1 MQLVI
6 QSRHFTLT
14 EAIRRH
20 IERRLAFLAHPHFQ
34 QIKRV
39 LVRMSD
45 VNGPRG
51 GEDKQC
57 QIHVSLPGRP
67 SIVIEETRADL
78 YGAVDR
84 AAHRVS
90 QTVNRKLGRLH
101 NRKRFRSLAALDE
114 EVTEQSPT
122 QSAP

>member
-20 IERRLAFLAHPHFQ
+20 IERRFAFLARPQFQ

-57 QIHVSLPGRP
+57 QINVSLPGRP

-78 YGAVDR
+78 YGAIDR

-101 NRKRFRSLAALDE
+101 HRKRFRSPAAISE
-114 EVTEQSPT
+114 EGTEQPPA